1 MITCKQVSKALAE
14 NKIHELPWHK
24 RLGLKLH
31 IKLCFVCGKANG
43 QIVQLQNGIKKM
55 LDQDDEGIYLNVKL
69 SDETKNNIKEKMISN
84 NEYNDN

>member
-14 NKIHELPWHK
+14 NRIHELPWHK

-31 IKLCFVCGKANG
+31 IKLCFVCGKANT

-55 LDQDDEGIYLNVKL
+55 LDREDDDLYVNVRL
-69 SDETKNNIKEKMISN
+69 SDEAKDNLKQKMNAN
-84 NEYNDN
+84 NE

>member
-14 NKIHELPWHK
+14 NRIHELPWHK

-31 IKLCFVCGKANG
+31 IKLCFVCGKANT

-55 LDQDDEGIYLNVKL
+55 LDREDDDLYVNVRL
-69 SDETKNNIKEKMISN
+69 SDEVKENLKQKMNAN
-84 NEYNDN
+84 NE

>member
-14 NKIHELPWHK
+14 NRIHELPWHK

-31 IKLCFVCGKANG
+31 IKLCFVCGKANT

-55 LDQDDEGIYLNVKL
+55 LDREDEDLYVDIKL
-69 SDETKNNIKEKMISN
+69 SDEVKENLKQKMN
-84 NEYNDN
+84 PNHE

>member
-14 NKIHELPWHK
+14 NRIHELPWHK

-31 IKLCFVCGKANG
+31 IKLCFVCGKANT

-55 LDQDDEGIYLNVKL
+55 LDREDDDLYVNVRL
-69 SDETKNNIKEKMISN
+69 SDEAKENLKQKMNAN
-84 NEYNDN
+84 NE

>member
-14 NKIHELPWHK
+14 NRIHELPWHK

-31 IKLCFVCGKANG
+31 IKLCFVCGKANT

-55 LDQDDEGIYLNVKL
+55 LDREDDDLYVNVRL
-69 SDETKNNIKEKMISN
+69 SDEAKENLKQKMN
-84 NEYNDN
+84 TTNE

>member
-14 NKIHELPWHK
+14 NRIHELPWHK

-31 IKLCFVCGKANG
+31 IKLCFVCGKANT

-55 LDQDDEGIYLNVKL
+55 LDRDDDDLYVNVRL
-69 SDETKNNIKEKMISN
+69 SDEAKENLKQKMN
-84 NEYNDN
+84 AHNE

>member
-14 NKIHELPWHK
+14 NRIHELPWHK

-31 IKLCFVCGKANG
+31 IKLCFVCGKANT

-55 LDQDDEGIYLNVKL
+55 LDREDDDLYVNVRL
-69 SDETKNNIKEKMISN
+69 SDEAKEKLKQKMN
-84 NEYNDN
+84 ATNE

>member
-14 NKIHELPWHK
+14 NRIHELPWHK

-31 IKLCFVCGKANG
+31 IKLCFVCGKANT

-55 LDQDDEGIYLNVKL
+55 LDREDDDLYVSVRL
-69 SDETKNNIKEKMISN
+69 SDEAKENLKQKMNAN
-84 NEYNDN
+84 NE

>member
-14 NKIHELPWHK
+14 NRIHELPWHK

-31 IKLCFVCGKANG
+31 IKLCFVCGKANT

-55 LDQDDEGIYLNVKL
+55 LDREDDDLYVNVRL
-69 SDETKNNIKEKMISN
+69 SDEAKENLKQKMN
-84 NEYNDN
+84 ATND

>member
-14 NKIHELPWHK
+14 NRIHELPWHK

-31 IKLCFVCGKANG
+31 IKLCFVCGKANT

-55 LDQDDEGIYLNVKL
+55 LDREDDDLYVSVRL
-69 SDETKNNIKEKMISN
+69 SDKAKENLKQKMNAN
-84 NEYNDN
+84 NE

>member
-14 NKIHELPWHK
+14 NRIHELPWYK

-31 IKLCFVCGKANG
+31 IKLCFVCGKANT

-55 LDQDDEGIYLNVKL
+55 LDREDEDLYVDIKL
-69 SDETKNNIKEKMISN
+69 SDEVKENLKQKMN
-84 NEYNDN
+84 PNHE

>member
-24 RLGLKLH
+24 RFGLKLH

-84 NEYNDN
+84 NE

>member
-14 NKIHELPWHK
+14 NRIHELPWHK

-31 IKLCFVCGKANG
+31 IKLCFVCGKANT

-55 LDQDDEGIYLNVKL
+55 LDREDDDLYVNVRL
-69 SDETKNNIKEKMISN
+69 SDEAKENLKQKMN
-84 NEYNDN
+84 ATNE

>member
-14 NKIHELPWHK
+14 NRIHELPWHK

-31 IKLCFVCGKANG
+31 IKLCFVCGKANT

-55 LDQDDEGIYLNVKL
+55 LDREDDDLYVNVRL
-69 SDETKNNIKEKMISN
+69 SDEAKEKLKQKMNAN
-84 NEYNDN
+84 NE

>member
-14 NKIHELPWHK
+14 NRIHELPWHK

-31 IKLCFVCGKANG
+31 IKLCFVCGKANT

-55 LDQDDEGIYLNVKL
+55 LDREDDDLYVSVRL
-69 SDETKNNIKEKMISN
+69 SDEAKDNLKQKMNPN
-84 NEYNDN
+84 NE

>member
-14 NKIHELPWHK
+14 NRIHELPWHK

-31 IKLCFVCGKANG
+31 IKLCFVCGKANT

-55 LDQDDEGIYLNVKL
+55 LDREDDDLYVNVRL
-69 SDETKNNIKEKMISN
+69 SDEAKENLKQKMN
-84 NEYNDN
+84 AHNE

>member
-14 NKIHELPWHK
+14 NRIHELSWHK

-31 IKLCFVCGKANG
+31 IKLCFVCGKANS

-55 LDQDDEGIYLNVKL
+55 LDREDNDLYVNVRL
-69 SDETKNNIKEKMISN
+69 SDEAKENLKQKMTTN
-84 NEYNDN
+84 NE